1 MKGKK
6 TVRAARL
13 RRHER
18 VRERVV
24 GTPQRP
30 RLCVFRSLKHIYAQI
45 IDDQAGRTLVAAS
58 DLETDIRAPTD
69 GKKPARSKKSVSGSE
84 SAQGK
89 AKKDIRPETAEGKAK
104 KDVAGLVGGLLARR
118 ALERGIKM
126 VVFDRGGYRFHGR
139 VKALAEAARETG
151 LEF

>member
-1 MKGKK
+1 MKTKR

-13 RRHER
+13 RRHQR

-45 IDDQAGRTLVAAS
+45 IDDQGGHTLVAAS
-58 DLETDIRAPTD
+58 DLEADFRSRAD
-69 GKKPARSKKSVSGSE
+69 GKKPVKSKSKKGAS
-84 SAQGK
+84 Q
-89 AKKDIRPETAEGKAK
+89 PEAAPASQGKAK
-104 KDVAGLVGGLLARR
+104 KDVADLVGGLLAQR
-118 ALERGIKM
+118 ALEKGIKM

-139 VKALAEAARETG
+139 VKALAEAARKAG
-151 LEF
+151 LQF